1 MSARQN
7 TFAEDLR
14 AVRALLAARDPE
26 LLDAVSEVDRSLIR
40 VWLVRD
46 PWERARLSYETA
58 AGIAELRT
66 WRRTD

>member
-14 AVRALLAARDPE
+14 AMHALLAARDPE

-40 VWLVRD
+40 VWLMRD
-46 PWERARLSYETA
+46 PWERARMSYETA